1 MKPKSSVPPMMMT
14 LLPVDSAAL
23 NSRSLAAW
31 SCKVLAIAQNDVINS
46 TVKAK
51 YERTRGRF
59 MMNT

>member
-1 MKPKSSVPPMMMT
+1 MMMT

-46 TVKAK
+46 TVKVK